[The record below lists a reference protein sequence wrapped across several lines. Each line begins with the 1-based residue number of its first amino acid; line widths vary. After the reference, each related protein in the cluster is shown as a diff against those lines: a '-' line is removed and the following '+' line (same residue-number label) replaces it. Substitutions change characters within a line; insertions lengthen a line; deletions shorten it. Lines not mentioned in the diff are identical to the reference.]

1 MARDSRWRLSAIV
14 LLALYGVAGV
24 FGRFPW
30 KADEPY
36 AFGVI
41 WGMLDRQQWLIPTIA
56 NEPFVEKPPFV
67 YWLGAAST
75 KLAWFVPPYEGSR
88 VAIVVLLGST
98 AWALYAAA
106 RMLHR
111 EIGRFPSRTSDA
123 TTSLPSAPLAARTYA
138 LLALLLAAGTLG
150 FAEHVH
156 KLTPDLG
163 QLAGATIALCGLV
176 GIGIAASNDD
186 VHASRRARA
195 AGLLL
200 GSGTGIAFL
209 SKGLFVPGVVALTAL
224 WCLSVPQYRQRRAR
238 IAFAVSAVAAAPW
251 LAIWPL
257 WLRHVSP
264 ALFDEWLVDNNIGRF
279 VGFVALGGNNVSLA
293 SKVVSVLVLGFPP
306 LVLAARVVA
315 RGASRG
321 DPRWRLTRDAPAH
334 AAVAFYLVV
343 SLLTLAV
350 SASMRDVYV
359 LPALPAMV
367 LLGMPALVV
376 GTADSPAARGIDIA
390 FGIAAIALLAV
401 WLCLVTRGDLAPLP
415 SLQREVGRLLPLP
428 FALHASPLALAC
440 AVAALVS
447 WRKASRHAPVRNM
460 TTAFCAGIAMT
471 WIVVASVFLPWIDVA
486 RSYRSLLLEVKAELA
501 QHDGCLA
508 TMNLGESEVALLDY
522 VTQAKVVRVFLGHS
536 GVGDPTR
543 RNADADRCPWMLVLS
558 NRSSGPLTP
567 DRERWLAVWSGA
579 RPADRSER
587 FVLYRTRDA
596 SR

>member
-1 MARDSRWRLSAIV
+1 MACDSRWRLSAVV
-14 LLALYGVAGV
+14 LLALYGLAGV

-56 NEPFVEKPPFV
+56 NQPFVEKPPFV
-67 YWLGAAST
+67 YWLGAAFA

-88 VAIVVLLGST
+88 VAIVVLLAST

-111 EIGRFPSRTSDA
+111 EIGRFASPVPDTA
-123 TTSLPSAPLAARTYA
+123 TSLPSAPLAARTYA

-163 QLAGATIALCGLV
+163 QLAGATIALCGFV
-176 GIGIAASNDD
+176 GIGVAASNDD
-186 VHASRRARA
+186 AHVSCRACV
-195 AGLLL
+195 AGVLL

-224 WCLSVPQYRQRRAR
+224 SCLLLPEYRQRRAR
-238 IAFAVSAVAAAPW
+238 TAFAVAAVTAMPW

-257 WLRHVSP
+257 WLRHASP
-264 ALFDEWLVDNNIGRF
+264 ALFNEWLIDNNIGRF
-279 VGFVALGGNNVSLA
+279 AGFVALGGNNVSLA
-293 SKVVSVLVLGFPP
+293 SKLVSVLVLGFPP

-315 RGASRG
+315 RGASRDG
-321 DPRWRLTRDAPAH
+321 PRWRFTRDAPAH
-334 AAVAFYLVV
+334 AAVAFYLAV
-343 SLLTLAV
+343 SLLTLAI

-376 GTADSPAARGIDIA
+376 GTANSPAARGIDIA
-390 FGIAAIALLAV
+390 FGVAAIVLLAI
-401 WLCLVTRGDLAPLP
+401 WLCLVVRGDLAPLP
-415 SLQREVGRLLPLP
+415 PLQAEVGRLLPLP
-428 FALHASPLALAC
+428 FALHTRPLALAC
-440 AVAALVS
+440 TVAALVA
-447 WRKASRHAPVRNM
+447 WRGVSRHSPVRSV

-471 WIVVASVFLPWIDVA
+471 WIVVASLFLAWIDAA
-486 RSYRSLLLEVKAELA
+486 RSYRSLLLDVKAELA

-508 TMNLGESEVALLDY
+508 TVNLGESEVALLDY
-522 VTQAKVVRVFLGHS
+522 VARAEVVRVFLGHS

-558 NRSSGPLTP
+558 NRSSGLLTP
-567 DRERWLAVWSGA
+567 DRERWIAVWSGA
-579 RPADRSER
+579 RAADRSER